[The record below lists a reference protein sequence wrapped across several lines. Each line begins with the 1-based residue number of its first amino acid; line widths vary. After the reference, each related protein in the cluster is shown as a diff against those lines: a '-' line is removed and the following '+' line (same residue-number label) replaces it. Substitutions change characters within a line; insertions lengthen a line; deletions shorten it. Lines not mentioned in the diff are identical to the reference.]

1 MPDSSTTIS
10 NAAWNA
16 ILKRDR
22 RHDGKFVYAAL
33 TTGIY
38 CRPSC
43 PARHPHRRNTLI
55 FTTPAQAEREGF
67 VPCRRCFPQTDSLTH
82 AETGIKAALEWIET
96 HIQQAITLGALSQV
110 TGLSPNHLQ
119 QAFKKIVGLSPKG
132 FCDARR
138 LAHFKQF
145 IKQAASVSVAS
156 YQAGYGSSRALY
168 EKASK
173 AMGMT
178 PGVYAQGGRGLHI
191 HYALVGGNLGRT
203 LIAQT
208 GRGVCSILVGEDDKM
223 LVEDLRREF
232 PESVLARKQAL
243 SGQCIATLNSCQEEN
258 RLLSELSLELRRRI
272 FQARALKAL
281 L

>member
-1 MPDSSTTIS
+1 
-10 NAAWNA
+10 
-16 ILKRDR
+16 
-22 RHDGKFVYAAL
+22 
-33 TTGIY
+33 
-38 CRPSC
+38 
-43 PARHPHRRNTLI
+43 
-55 FTTPAQAEREGF
+55 
-67 VPCRRCFPQTDSLTH
+67 
-82 AETGIKAALEWIET
+82 
-96 HIQQAITLGALSQV
+96 
-110 TGLSPNHLQ
+110 
-119 QAFKKIVGLSPKG
+119 
-132 FCDARR
+132 
-138 LAHFKQF
+138 
-145 IKQAASVSVAS
+145 
-156 YQAGYGSSRALY
+156 
-168 EKASK
+168 
-173 AMGMT
+173 
-178 PGVYAQGGRGLHI
+178 LHI